1 MSSVRTG
8 RRLGQAGLTLVEFML
23 ATAIMAFVALG
34 VAGMFPSALR
44 TVVVGG
50 QVTKATVLTQEML
63 DVIRTEPFDIL
74 YVTPTSGNGYKGYL
88 SFDTRDLPAICPT
101 PSSDSCRN
109 KMKWRSELLMDTA
122 QTGGRGLPEAYGIVR
137 VVCLNVNTASP
148 FTVTIG
154 TCGSSINLLRLTA
167 TVFWDRS
174 GSRSVD
180 LVTYVARIE

>member
-1 MSSVRTG
+1 MKVRHSSHC
-8 RRLGQAGLTLVEFML
+8 AGLTLVEFML

-50 QVTKATVLTQEML
+50 QVTKATVLAQELL

-74 YVTPTSGNGYKGYL
+74 YVTPISGNGYKGYF
-88 SFDTRDLPAICPT
+88 SFDTRDLPTQCPT

-109 KMKWRSELLMDTA
+109 KMKWRSDLLMDTA
-122 QTGGRGLPEAYGIVR
+122 QTGGRGLPEAYGTVS

-148 FTVTIG
+148 FTVTAG